1 MRRKEALTV
10 LKEHREVLRQKFNVQ
25 TLRLF
30 GSVARDEA
38 GIDSDIDLLVGFEKT
53 PTLFE
58 FMRLRGFLE
67 GLFGTKVDLITET
80 GLKKRARSS
89 VERDAVNVA

>member
-1 MRRKEALTV
+1 M
-10 LKEHREVLRQKFNVQ
+10 LRQKFNVQ
-25 TLRLF
+25 TIRLF

-38 GIDSDIDLLVGFEKT
+38 GIDSDIDLLVGFEET

-58 FMRLRGFLE
+58 FMRLRSFLE
-67 GLFGTKVDLITET
+67 GLFGRKVDLTTET
-80 GLKKRARSS
+80 GLKERARSS